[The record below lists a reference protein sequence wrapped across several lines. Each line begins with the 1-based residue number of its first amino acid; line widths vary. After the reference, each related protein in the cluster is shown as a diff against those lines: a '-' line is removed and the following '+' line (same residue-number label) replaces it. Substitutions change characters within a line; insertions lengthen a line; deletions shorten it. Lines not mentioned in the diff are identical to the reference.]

1 MPFPSKF
8 YEQFR
13 ANPANSKS
21 IGELKPCYNNRQ
33 GKNIYTLNELCKN
46 KNTIL
51 TITFEAKPFVSTFSL
66 SVPTEGN

>member
-13 ANPANSKS
+13 VNPAKSKS

-33 GKNIYTLNELCKN
+33 GKNIYTLNELSK
-46 KNTIL
+46 TRI
-51 TITFEAKPFVSTFSL
+51 PS
-66 SVPTEGN
+66 